1 MDLLFGVK
9 DPLRMNMKT
18 IPQVTIEKLI
28 ADYGVILLD
37 AYGVLV
43 DTQGA
48 LPGAPNL
55 IEKLNCMQKPYF
67 ILTNDASKLPETS
80 ARIYGKFGLD
90 IAPDRIITSGSLLK
104 NHFKTNRLTD
114 ARCVVLGPPDSV
126 RYVETAGGR
135 PVSEHDAFDVLVL
148 ADEAGFPFLETV
160 DAVLTALFHKLDRRE
175 TVHLILPNPDLI
187 YPKADN
193 GFGITSGCIALMI
206 EAALRLRYPDR
217 DQLNFARLGKPH
229 RAIFQEALRRS
240 GTRHMVMIGDQLET
254 DIRGANAFGIDSVL
268 IDTGV
273 TSINTVDSTDRNHPT
288 YRLADLYP
296 D

>member
-1 MDLLFGVK
+1 
-9 DPLRMNMKT
+9 MKT

-28 ADYGVILLD
+28 ADYSVILLD

-43 DTQGA
+43 DIQGA
-48 LPGAPNL
+48 LPGATNL
-55 IEKLNCMQKPYF
+55 IEKLNRMQKPYF

-80 ARIYGKFGLD
+80 ARLFSTFGLD
-90 IAPDRIITSGSLLK
+90 IAPDRIITSGTLLK
-104 NHFKTNRLTD
+104 EYFKINHLID
-114 ARCVVLGPPDSV
+114 ARCVVLGPEDSV
-126 RYVETAGGR
+126 RYVESAGAQQ
-135 PVSEHDAFDVLVL
+135 VSEHDAFDVLVL
-148 ADEAGFPFLETV
+148 ADEAGFPFIETV
-160 DAVLTALFHKLDRRE
+160 DAVLTGLFHKLDRRE

-217 DQLNFARLGKPH
+217 DQLGFARLGKPH
-229 RAIFQEALRRS
+229 AAMFQEALRRS
-240 GTRHMVMIGDQLET
+240 GTRDMVMIGDQLET

-273 TSINTVDSTDRNHPT
+273 TPINTVDSSGRNHPT

-296 D
+296 G

>member
-1 MDLLFGVK
+1 
-9 DPLRMNMKT
+9 MKT
-18 IPQVTIEKLI
+18 IPRVTIEKLI
-28 ADYGVILLD
+28 ADYSVVLLD

-43 DTQGA
+43 DIQGA
-48 LPGAPNL
+48 LPGATNL
-55 IEKLNCMQKPYF
+55 IEKLNRMQKPYF

-80 ARIYGKFGLD
+80 ARLFSTFGLD
-90 IAPDRIITSGSLLK
+90 IAPDRIITSGTLLK
-104 NHFKTNRLTD
+104 EYFKINHLID
-114 ARCVVLGPPDSV
+114 ARCVVLGPEDSV
-126 RYVETAGGR
+126 RYVESAGAQQ
-135 PVSEHDAFDVLVL
+135 VSEHDAFDVLVL
-148 ADEAGFPFLETV
+148 ADEAGFPFIETV
-160 DAVLTALFHKLDRRE
+160 DAVLTGLFHKLDRRE

-217 DQLNFARLGKPH
+217 DQLGFARLGKPH
-229 RAIFQEALRRS
+229 AAMFQEALRRS
-240 GTRHMVMIGDQLET
+240 GTRDMVMIGDQLET

-273 TSINTVDSTDRNHPT
+273 TPINTVDSSGRNHPT

-296 D
+296 G

>member
-1 MDLLFGVK
+1 
-9 DPLRMNMKT
+9 MKT

-28 ADYGVILLD
+28 ADYSVILLD

-48 LPGAPNL
+48 LPGAPNP

-80 ARIYGKFGLD
+80 ARIFSKFGLD

-104 NHFKTNRLTD
+104 NYFKTNRLTD

-135 PVSEHDAFDVLVL
+135 PVSEDDAFDALVL

-273 TSINTVDSTDRNHPT
+273 TSINTVGSTDRNHPT

-296 D
+296 G